1 MTCVAVRGAEQA
13 FRIGRVDHCL
23 EQQSWSCGRQMK
35 VRWWPKKTTTNQQR
49 AVVDN
54 VGQF

>member
-1 MTCVAVRGAEQA
+1 VAVRGAEQA